1 MAVARRVR
9 PKTEKTSDL
18 VAVAS
23 TITSAV
29 AAGQDTPNEA
39 AALQETAAR
48 GTWARIA
55 ATASHSSSKCE
66 MIRSG
71 ANSATGASE

>member
-9 PKTEKTSDL
+9 PKIEKTSDL

-39 AALQETAAR
+39 AALSSLVGNVPKSKQACEPSEGACWAA
-48 GTWARIA
+48 
-55 ATASHSSSKCE
+55 
-66 MIRSG
+66 
-71 ANSATGASE
+71 